1 MPATLVVL
9 ITRIALGI
17 ISSETSSD
25 MVLMSVLHSTDCTMP
40 FASQIYFII
49 AISEQKTIARL
60 SIDDMPSD
68 SAIIS
73 FEL

>member
-1 MPATLVVL
+1 
-9 ITRIALGI
+9 
-17 ISSETSSD
+17 
-25 MVLMSVLHSTDCTMP
+25 MSVLHSTDCTMP

-49 AISEQKTIARL
+49 AMSEQNAIARL
-60 SIDDMPSD
+60 SIDDMPSE